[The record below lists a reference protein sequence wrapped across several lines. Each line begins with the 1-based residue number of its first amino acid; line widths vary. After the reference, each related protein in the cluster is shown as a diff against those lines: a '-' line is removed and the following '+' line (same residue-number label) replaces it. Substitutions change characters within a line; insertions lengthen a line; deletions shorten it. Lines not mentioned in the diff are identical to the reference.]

1 MTERPLSRAWTGEG
15 ADDDEREHALATV
28 LAAAHASWPCAW
40 LDDETFVRELS
51 LRRGPAEDESIAL
64 RRMTERAADLY
75 LAIACQHG
83 VAAAVRAFDN
93 AHLADLGRLLRGLPT
108 DAAQADDAGQ
118 IVRER
123 LLVGDA
129 DRRPRIADY
138 AGQGGLAG
146 WVRVTVVRV
155 ALNLR
160 RARTVVLA
168 DDDAELERA
177 TEGDVALE
185 VLRERYRE
193 SFVEAL
199 RAAVAALDARG
210 RTLLR
215 LHYLDGLSI
224 DRIAPVFGVHRSSIA
239 RWLTDAR
246 ARMREAIGTA
256 LARREG
262 LDDGAANSVAKALL
276 SQVPLTL
283 GSLLGSSERGA

>member
-1 MTERPLSRAWTGEG
+1 MTNRPLSRAWAGEG
-15 ADDDEREHALATV
+15 PDDDEREPALAAV
-28 LAAAHASWPCAW
+28 LAAAHASWPAEW
-40 LDDETFVRELS
+40 LDDETFVRELA
-51 LRRGPAEDESIAL
+51 LRRRPGEGESIAL

-83 VAAAVRAFDN
+83 VVAAVRAFDA
-93 AHLADLGRLLRGLPT
+93 AHLADLGRLLRRLP
-108 DAAQADDAGQ
+108 ADTALAEDAGQ

-123 LLVGDA
+123 LLVGDGA
-129 DRRPRIADY
+129 RGPRIADY

-160 RARTVVLA
+160 RARTVTLA
-168 DDDAELERA
+168 DDDDELERA
-177 TEGDVALE
+177 TEGDAALE

-193 SFVEAL
+193 SFVAAL
-199 RAAVAALDARG
+199 RAAVGSLDARG

-246 ARMREAIGTA
+246 ARMREAIGKA

-262 LDDGAANSVAKALL
+262 LDDAAAESVAKALL

-283 GSLLGSSERGA
+283 GSLLGPRERDA